1 VGLLVLRGGLL
12 LWSKQRNPEGW
23 ILQGCGVSPGQW
35 TFQLPVGHEGKS
47 CLCGL
52 FFSLAGRFLS
62 DRTVVFY
69 GVSIPRYAPTSSES
83 RAFKNCKRYINHQH
97 QGDPYV
103 CCNRKGTGRRCY
115 QALHS

>member
-1 VGLLVLRGGLL
+1 MPLWTLL
-12 LWSKQRNPEGW
+12 LTGGEVPFT
-23 ILQGCGVSPGQW
+23 V
-35 TFQLPVGHEGKS
+35 
-47 CLCGL
+47 
-52 FFSLAGRFLS
+52 S
-62 DRTVVFY
+62 DRTVVFH